1 MSGVT
6 ERRTQVER
14 RAEAERRL
22 LEAAME
28 LVAERGVRAV
38 TLAAVGERAGY
49 SRGLVTHH
57 FGNRQGLLDALTRE
71 LQRRVRTPETDST
84 GLTRLLELVDAYLD
98 DLHSRALAA
107 RVFLVLWAEA
117 ITAETDLRP
126 AFASRDASF
135 RATLEE
141 CLREG
146 IAAGEIRPELD
157 PEAVAHAIVGQLRG
171 TSLQILSVEDADLE
185 RVRRSVLVLLER
197 GLRA

>member
-6 ERRTQVER
+6 ERRTQEER

-57 FGNRQGLLDALTRE
+57 FGNRQGLLDALTLE
-71 LQRRVRTPETDST
+71 LQNRFKAPTT
-84 GLTRLLELVDAYLD
+84 GKRGLARLLEIVDAYLT
-98 DLHSRALAA
+98 DLRIRALDS
-107 RVFLVLWAEA
+107 RVFLVLWAETIA
-117 ITAETDLRP
+117 AETDLRP
-126 AFASRDASF
+126 AFSERDARF
-135 RATLEE
+135 RATLVE
-141 CLREG
+141 CLNEG
-146 IAAGEIRPELD
+146 LADGEIRPGID
-157 PEAVAHAIVGQLRG
+157 PEAVAHALVGQLRG
-171 TSLQILSVEDADLE
+171 TSLQLLSTDDVDLAPVIHE
-185 RVRRSVLVLLER
+185 VHTLLER